1 MKKETRGTT
10 IRSRRVLALAFITL
24 LLAPFAYRGCPALY
38 SQVFEND
45 FNNPF
50 YDIFTMYFYD
60 RKAEAKKRLLG
71 LMGDRRYANHAAIN
85 YGILNE
91 REGNR
96 REAEVAYRNAMER
109 DEYIAAF
116 YLENLYSAADPAKLA
131 RLYGFYEVFAGPERR
146 FWIEYQRAVYHLKE
160 NRKDEALRHLSLAVD
175 KGFAS
180 PDLLANDPAFDPV
193 RNEPAFKTALA
204 AAQRKR
210 YARASL
216 GALLERAED
225 EYYQTRPYGLSKE
238 LKKIVK
244 ERNGRIR
251 EAEDALSS
259 LLSTNL
265 ALRDRCIVLYWLAR
279 IRAEKGD
286 TARAKQYLA
295 QFKAKIDSGET
306 DRTGFR
312 EAVAKVYPDL
322 IQNDPVL
329 KKVKQ

>member
-1 MKKETRGTT
+1 MKKETRFNAA
-10 IRSRRVLALAFITL
+10 RSRRILASVFIML

-38 SQVFEND
+38 SQAFEND

-60 RKAEAKKRLLG
+60 RKAEAKKRLLS
-71 LMGDRRYANHAAIN
+71 LMGDRKYANHAAIN
-85 YGILNE
+85 YGLLNE

-109 DEYIAAF
+109 DEYLAAF
-116 YLENLYSAADPAKLA
+116 YLENLYSASDPAKLA
-131 RLYGFYEVFAGPERR
+131 RLYDFYGLFADQRR
-146 FWIEYQRAVYHLKE
+146 LSWIEYQRAVHHLRE

-193 RNEPAFKTALA
+193 RNEPAFKTAFA
-204 AAQRKR
+204 AAQRRR
-210 YARASL
+210 YAHTSL
-216 GALLERAED
+216 GALLERVED
-225 EYYQTRPYGLSKE
+225 EYFQSKPYGLSKE

-259 LLSTNL
+259 LLATNL
-265 ALRDRCIVLYWLAR
+265 AFRDRCVVLYWLAR

-286 TARAKQYLA
+286 FARAKQYLA

-329 KKVKQ
+329 KKVK